1 MEVFAGSWSVCRYI
15 CRMLRQNT
23 WRFHIHILTRTWQT
37 FFNVGIHSASFD
49 ETFIHENH
57 NMSFMQIKFP
67 AFSIQIT
74 IAGSWIL
81 KSKHICR
88 KFKIWMYFSR
98 SPQNVFMFVQ
108 KFCCNTIITINMFF
122 FENAERIL
130 NNRINF

>member
-1 MEVFAGSWSVCRYI
+1 MEVFAGSWNVCRYI

-67 AFSIQIT
+67 AFSIQINMQEIRFQNQNT
-74 IAGSWIL
+74 FAGNLRFECICK
-81 KSKHICR
+81 KSTKC
-88 KFKIWMYFSR
+88 
-98 SPQNVFMFVQ
+98 FMFVQ
-108 KFCCNTIITINMFF
+108 KFCCNTIITTNMFF
-122 FENAERIL
+122 FWKSRANSEQQN
-130 NNRINF
+130 